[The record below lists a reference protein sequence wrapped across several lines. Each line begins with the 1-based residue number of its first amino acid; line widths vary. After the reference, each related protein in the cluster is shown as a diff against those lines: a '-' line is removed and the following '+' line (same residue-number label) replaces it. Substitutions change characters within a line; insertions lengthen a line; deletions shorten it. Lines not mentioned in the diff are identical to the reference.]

1 MRSAVLVI
9 DVQSILFD
17 PIPQPF
23 ERNEVL
29 TRINTITDWAHQKN
43 IPVIF
48 IQHEQV
54 GTPIEYGS
62 EGWQLQSSL
71 RVESKDHFIRKTTPD
86 AFLRTNLESLLQELS
101 IEHLYICGYAT
112 EFCVDTTTRRAAG
125 LGYSVD
131 LISDA
136 HTTQNKPH
144 LSGEQIRA
152 HHNATLPSIASFGV
166 KIAAVSTESLTSQ
179 SD

>member
-1 MRSAVLVI
+1 MKSAVLVI

-17 PIPQPF
+17 PEPQPF

-29 TRINTITDWAHQKN
+29 TRINQVTDWARQNN

-48 IQHEQV
+48 IQHEQA

-71 RVESKDHFIRKTTPD
+71 RVENSDHLVRKTTPD
-86 AFLRTNLESLLQELS
+86 SFLRTNLEPLLQELGV
-101 IEHLYICGYAT
+101 EHLYICGYAT

-131 LISDA
+131 LVSNA
-136 HTTQNKPH
+136 HTTQSKTH

-152 HHNATLPSIASFGV
+152 HHNAILPNISSFGV
-166 KIAAVSTESLTSQ
+166 KIGAITTEALVS
-179 SD
+179 